1 MPPPGKLLSR
11 MPNCICTTCGVQ
23 YAEAPSP
30 PASCVICSEERQ
42 YTGWQG
48 QQWTTLERL
57 QGDHRSRITPEG
69 PGLTGVGVEPSFAIG
84 QRALHVRSTGGG
96 FLWDSTSLVDDAAVA
111 TLRELGGVRA
121 IAISHPH
128 FYSSM
133 VAWSRALGGI
143 PIYLHEADRAWVM
156 RDDPALVF
164 WGGGSLELAPG
175 VTLIHCGGHF
185 AGSTV
190 LHWADGAD
198 GLGALLTGDSI
209 MVAQDR
215 RTVSF
220 MYSYP
225 NLIPLDATA
234 VRKIVDAVEP
244 FEFEQI
250 YGGWTGKNV
259 LESGK
264 YAVRY
269 SARRYLRAIGQPGRG
284 SQEELP

>member
-1 MPPPGKLLSR
+1 ML
-11 MPNCICTTCGVQ
+11 NFICTTCGVQ
-23 YAEAPSP
+23 YEASASP

-42 YTGWQG
+42 YVGWRG
-48 QQWTTLERL
+48 QQWTTLDELRR
-57 QGDHRSRITPEG
+57 DHRSTIEPEG
-69 PGLTGVGVEPSFAIG
+69 PGLTGIGLDPSFGIG
-84 QRALHVRSTGGG
+84 QRALHIRGGG
-96 FLWDSTSLVDDAAVA
+96 GVLWDCTSLVDDAVVTRVQA
-111 TLRELGGVRA
+111 LGGARA

-128 FYSSM
+128 FYSAM
-133 VAWSRALGGI
+133 VEWSRAFGGI

-156 RDDPALVF
+156 RDDPAIVY
-164 WGGGSLELAPG
+164 WGGRSLEVAPG
-175 VTLIHCGGHF
+175 ITLIHCGGHF

-190 LHWADGAD
+190 LHWAEGAD

-225 NLIPLDATA
+225 NLIPLDAEG
-234 VRKIVDAVEP
+234 VGRIVDALAP

-259 LESGK
+259 LEAAAQ
-264 YAVRY
+264 AVRY
-269 SARRYLRAIGQPGRG
+269 SARRYLRAIGNRDRD
-284 SQEELP
+284 

>member
-1 MPPPGKLLSR
+1 

-23 YAEAPSP
+23 YAETASP
-30 PASCVICSEERQ
+30 PASCIICSEERQ
-42 YTGWQG
+42 YIGWQG
-48 QQWTTLERL
+48 QWWTTLDQLRR
-57 QGDHRSRITPEG
+57 DHRSRVSPEG
-69 PGLTGVGVEPSFAIG
+69 PGLTGVGIDPAFAIG
-84 QRALHVRSTGGG
+84 QRALHVRSASGG

-111 TLRELGGVRA
+111 ALQQLGGVRA
-121 IAISHPH
+121 MAISRPH

-133 VAWSRALGGI
+133 VEWSRALGGI
-143 PIYLHEADRAWVM
+143 PIYLHESDRAWVM
-156 RDDPALVF
+156 RDDSAIAF
-164 WGGGSLELAPG
+164 WGGASLELAPG

-198 GLGALLTGDSI
+198 GLGALLTGDSV

-225 NLIPLDATA
+225 NLIPLDALA
-234 VRKIVDAVEP
+234 VRKIVEALEP
-244 FEFEQI
+244 YEFEQI

-264 YAVRY
+264 QAVRY
-269 SARRYLRAIGQPGRG
+269 SARRYLRAIGQSGRD
-284 SQEELP
+284 STR